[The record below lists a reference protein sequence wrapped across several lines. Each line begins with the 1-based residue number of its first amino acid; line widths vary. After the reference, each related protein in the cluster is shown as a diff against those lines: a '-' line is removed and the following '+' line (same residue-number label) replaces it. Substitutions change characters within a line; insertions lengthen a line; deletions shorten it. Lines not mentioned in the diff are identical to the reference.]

1 MPFDSFVTAAVAREL
16 VDAILGGSVLKI
28 YQPAPT
34 DLHIHVRAGGQK
46 HVLLI
51 SAHAELYGICLASRV
66 PPNPPAPPRFCASL
80 RKHIE
85 GARVQSLQQIGFDR
99 IVRIGFRRSDGVR
112 VMVAEL
118 MGKHSNICLLDEDE
132 TIIDCIKPI
141 GTSVNRHRQ
150 LLPNRPYVPPPSSS
164 KPHSLALTQDEIV
177 ALLGAPPIAPDRI
190 VATLAGISPFM
201 AREVL
206 ARANTADPHSVAA
219 ALTSLLDCVRQGAFS
234 PTMLLDP
241 TDTPVDCWA
250 APILHV
256 PNARTAPFPSMSLAI
271 EAVRSRRLLS
281 EGLEAAR
288 RQLSSRLRQELARLD
303 WRRQAALAAL
313 DDAAH
318 AEEYRTAGELL
329 MANLH
334 SVNRGDEAVELPNY
348 YDPGQRPLR
357 ISLDPTLSPQ
367 ENAASY
373 FRRYR
378 KAKSGEDAL
387 QKQMAELEQKRESA
401 HVLLTR
407 VEAAQS
413 MQEVEL
419 LRPEVERLAPLR
431 APHEAPAAHR
441 GLRTAPPPKI
451 QRIQAEG
458 GWEILVGE
466 TKEANDYLTT
476 KIASPDDLWFHV
488 RAAASAHVVVRTG
501 RRPQQV
507 PREVIMQAA
516 RLAAA
521 HSEAKHSSVVAVDYT
536 LKRYVH
542 KPRGSAPGAVIY
554 RNEKTVHVEP

>member
-1 MPFDSFVTAAVAREL
+1 
-16 VDAILGGSVLKI
+16 
-28 YQPAPT
+28 
-34 DLHIHVRAGGQK
+34 
-46 HVLLI
+46 
-51 SAHAELYGICLASRV
+51 
-66 PPNPPAPPRFCASL
+66 
-80 RKHIE
+80 
-85 GARVQSLQQIGFDR
+85 
-99 IVRIGFRRSDGVR
+99 
-112 VMVAEL
+112 
-118 MGKHSNICLLDEDE
+118 
-132 TIIDCIKPI
+132 
-141 GTSVNRHRQ
+141 
-150 LLPNRPYVPPPSSS
+150 
-164 KPHSLALTQDEIV
+164 
-177 ALLGAPPIAPDRI
+177 
-190 VATLAGISPFM
+190 
-201 AREVL
+201 
-206 ARANTADPHSVAA
+206 
-219 ALTSLLDCVRQGAFS
+219 
-234 PTMLLDP
+234 
-241 TDTPVDCWA
+241 
-250 APILHV
+250 
-256 PNARTAPFPSMSLAI
+256 
-271 EAVRSRRLLS
+271 
-281 EGLEAAR
+281 
-288 RQLSSRLRQELARLD
+288 
-303 WRRQAALAAL
+303 
-313 DDAAH
+313 
-318 AEEYRTAGELL
+318 

-441 GLRTAPPPKI
+441 GLRTAPAPKI